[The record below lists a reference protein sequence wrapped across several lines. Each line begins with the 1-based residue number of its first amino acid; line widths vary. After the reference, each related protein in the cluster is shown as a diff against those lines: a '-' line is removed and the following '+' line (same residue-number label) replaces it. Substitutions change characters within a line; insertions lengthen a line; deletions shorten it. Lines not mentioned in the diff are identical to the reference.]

1 MVDPLNSMR
10 TCTAVCGLGLFLAV
24 PGWSQ
29 NPAST
34 SSQDLSSLTLEQLMD
49 IKVEGAALHPQSL
62 KDAPASVTIITAEDI
77 QKYGYRTLAEALASA
92 RGFYLSNNRTYT
104 TVGVRGFN
112 LPGDYASR
120 FLVMVN
126 GHNMAD
132 NVLDFMLFFGEDFPI
147 DISLVQRIEI
157 IRGPSSALYGSNGV
171 FATINVVTKSP
182 DEAGPPTVIADVG
195 SFGEKKGQVMA
206 AGSIGKNAKVLFS
219 GSVFNNSGE
228 SPLFFPQFNA
238 PETNYG
244 QAVHMNGEKGYHF
257 FSNLAWGKWNITA
270 AFADRK
276 EIQPISW
283 GPTIFNDRGTTVNDV
298 RNYVEAVYTREV
310 AGGTLRWRT
319 YYDAFHERNRFDY
332 PLDSSAIEDNR
343 QSFLGD
349 SVGTQLTYRFDTVH
363 FGTLTLG
370 TEAKFD
376 LRNLQSD
383 RNVSPAPLEIAN
395 IDRPDKSFA
404 LFAQDERKL
413 SNHWKLDLGAR
424 FDFSAYRHDSV
435 SPRAALIY
443 QPSSGWTYKFLYGRG
458 FRNPS
463 AFELYFDDGGRSG
476 APNPNARPETSD
488 TVEVDV
494 ERKLGKRMNLVAA
507 AYGYWL
513 RDFLVGV
520 FTDAGLIQYQNT
532 GNIHATGL
540 EIEING
546 RPSGWLEATAS
557 YAIEKT
563 TDPDGEGTFENSPVH
578 VAKVRFAVPLGR
590 KFDASSS
597 MQYYSSRRTLGGAD
611 VSPVYLADFT
621 LTSKRLLPNFDVQLG
636 LRNAFN
642 RNYSD
647 PIALNPQV
655 DTMPQPGRSVFVRLI
670 THGAR

>member
-1 MVDPLNSMR
+1 MR
-10 TCTAVCGLGLFLAV
+10 TFGTVCGLALILAG

-29 NPAST
+29 DPPSPSN
-34 SSQDLSSLTLEQLMD
+34 QDLSSLTLEQLMD
-49 IKVEGAALHPQSL
+49 IKVEGAAMHPQSL
-62 KDAPASVTIITAEDI
+62 EDAPASVTIITAQDI
-77 QKYGYRTLAEALASA
+77 LKYGYRTLAEALASA
-92 RGFYLSNNRTYT
+92 RGFYLSNNRTFH

-132 NVLDFMLFFGEDFPI
+132 NVFDFMLYFGEDFPI

-157 IRGPSSALYGSNGV
+157 IRGPSSALYGSNGI
-171 FATINVVTKSP
+171 FATINIITKSP
-182 DEAGPPTVIADVG
+182 DQAGPPAVIADVG

-219 GSVFNNSGE
+219 GSVFNNGGE
-228 SPLFFPQFNA
+228 SPLFFPEFNA
-238 PETNYG
+238 PETNNG

-257 FSNLAWGKWNITA
+257 FSNLVWRNWNITA

-283 GPTIFNDRGTTVNDV
+283 GPTIFNDRGTTINDI
-298 RNYVEAVYTREV
+298 RNYVEATYTHEV

-319 YYDAFHERNRFDY
+319 YYDVFHEQDRFDY
-332 PLDSSAIEDNR
+332 PLDSSAVEDNR
-343 QSFLGD
+343 QSFFGNW
-349 SVGTQLTYRFDTVH
+349 VGTQLTYRFDTAR

-370 TEAKFD
+370 SEAKFD

-383 RNVSPAPLEIAN
+383 RDVSPAPVKIAN
-395 IDRPDKSFA
+395 IDRRDKSFA

-413 SNHWKLDLGAR
+413 SNRWKLDLGVR
-424 FDFSAYRHDSV
+424 FDFSAYRHSFL

-463 AFELYFDDGGRSG
+463 AFELYFDDGGLSG
-476 APNPNARPETSD
+476 APNPNARPESAD

-494 ERKLGKRMNLVAA
+494 ERKIGKRMNLLAA
-507 AYGYWL
+507 AYTYWL
-513 RDFLVGV
+513 HDFLEGERVGN
-520 FTDAGLIQYQNT
+520 GLIQYQNA
-532 GNIHATGL
+532 GNARAAGL

-546 RPSGWLEATAS
+546 RPSAWLEAAAS
-557 YAIEKT
+557 YAIQNSH
-563 TDPDGEGTFENSPVH
+563 DPDTDGRLENSPDH

-590 KFDASSS
+590 KLDVSSS
-597 MQYYSSRRTLGGAD
+597 MQYYSSRLSLGEAR
-611 VSPVYLADFT
+611 VPPVYLADFT
-621 LTSKRLLPNFDVQLG
+621 ITSRRLFANLDLQFG

-647 PIALNPQV
+647 PLALNPQV
-655 DTMPQPGRSVFVRLI
+655 DSMRQPGRSVFVRLI
-670 THGAR
+670 AHGAR

>member
-1 MVDPLNSMR
+1 MR
-10 TCTAVCGLGLFLAV
+10 ACGTVCGLVLLLAV
-24 PGWSQ
+24 PGWSGE
-29 NPAST
+29 PASE
-34 SSQDLSSLTLEQLMD
+34 SKQDLSSLTLEQLMD

-62 KDAPASVTIITAEDI
+62 EDAPASVTIITAQDI
-77 QKYGYRTLAEALASA
+77 LKYGYRTLAEALASA
-92 RGFYLSNNRTYT
+92 RGFYLSNNRTYH

-112 LPGDYASR
+112 VPGDYASR

-171 FATINVVTKSP
+171 FATINVITKSS
-182 DEAGPPTVIADVG
+182 DEAGPPTLITDVG
-195 SFGEKKGQVMA
+195 SFGDKKGQVMA

-219 GSVFNNSGE
+219 GSVFNNSRQ

-244 QAVHMNGEKGYHF
+244 QAVNMNGEKGYHF
-257 FSNLAWGKWNITA
+257 FSNLVWGNWNIMA

-283 GPTIFNDRGTTVNDV
+283 GPTIFNDRGTTINDI
-298 RNYVEAVYTREV
+298 RNYVEAAYTREV

-319 YYDAFHERNRFDY
+319 YYDAFRERNRFDY
-332 PLDSSAIEDNR
+332 PLDAGAIEDNR

-349 SVGTQLTYRFDTVH
+349 WVGTGLTYRFDTAH
-363 FGTLTLG
+363 LGTLTFG

-383 RNVSPAPLEIAN
+383 RDVSPVPLEIAN
-395 IDRPDKSFA
+395 IDRRDKSFA

-424 FDFSAYRHDSV
+424 FDFSTYRHNSL

-507 AYGYWL
+507 AYSYWL

-520 FTDAGLIQYQNT
+520 YTDAGLIQYQNT
-532 GNIHATGL
+532 GDIHAAGL

-546 RPSGWLEATAS
+546 RPSPWFEAAAS
-557 YAIEKT
+557 YAVEKT
-563 TDPDGEGTFENSPVH
+563 SDPDGESTFENSPVH
-578 VAKVRFAVPLGR
+578 LAKVRFAVPLGR

-597 MQYYSSRRTLGGAD
+597 MQYYSSRRTVAGA
-611 VSPVYLADFT
+611 SLTPVYLADFT
-621 LTSKRLLPNFDVQLG
+621 ITARRLLPNFDLQFG
-636 LRNAFN
+636 LRNAFS

-647 PIALNPQV
+647 PIALNPLV
-655 DTMPQPGRSVFVRLI
+655 DTMQQPGRSVFVRLI
-670 THGAR
+670 AHGAR

>member
-1 MVDPLNSMR
+1 MR
-10 TCTAVCGLGLFLAV
+10 TFGTACGLALILAL
-24 PGWSQ
+24 PSWSQ
-29 NPAST
+29 DPAS
-34 SSQDLSSLTLEQLMD
+34 SPNRDLSSLSLEQLMD
-49 IKVEGAALHPQSL
+49 LRVEGAALHPQSL

-77 QKYGYRTLAEALASA
+77 RKYGYRTLGEALSSA
-92 RGFYLSNNRTYT
+92 RGFYLSNNRTFH

-132 NVLDFMLFFGEDFPI
+132 NVLDFMLYFGEDFPI

-206 AGSIGKNAKVLFS
+206 AGPIGKNAKVLFS
-219 GSVFNNSGE
+219 GSVFNTSGE

-244 QAVHMNGEKGYHF
+244 QAVLMNGEKGYHF
-257 FSNLAWGKWNITA
+257 FSNLVWGNWNITA
-270 AFADRK
+270 AFANRK

-298 RNYVEAVYTREV
+298 RNYVEAAYTREV
-310 AGGTLRWRT
+310 GRGTLRWRT
-319 YYDAFHERNRFDY
+319 YYDAFHEQARFDY
-332 PLDSSAIEDNR
+332 PIDASAIEDNR
-343 QSFLGD
+343 QAFLGD
-349 SVGTQLTYRFDTVH
+349 WIGTQLTYRFDTAR
-363 FGTLTLG
+363 FGTLTAG
-370 TEAKFD
+370 AEGKFD
-376 LRNLQSD
+376 LRNIQSSQD
-383 RNVSPAPLEIAN
+383 VSPTPLEIMYV
-395 IDRPDKSFA
+395 DRRDKSFA

-413 SNHWKLDLGAR
+413 SNRWKLDLGAR

-463 AFELYFDDGGRSG
+463 AFELFFDDRGRSG
-476 APNPNARPETSD
+476 ASNPNARPEKSD
-488 TVEVDV
+488 TVEVDL

-507 AYGYWL
+507 AYGYRL

-520 FTDAGLIQYQNT
+520 FTGAGVIQYQNLGRIHST
-532 GNIHATGL
+532 GF

-546 RPSGWLEATAS
+546 QPATWLEAVAS
-557 YAIEKT
+557 YAIQRSADN
-563 TDPDGEGTFENSPVH
+563 DPDGKLENSPPH
-578 VAKVRFAVPLGR
+578 VAKLRFAVPFKR
-590 KFDASSS
+590 RFDLSSG
-597 MQYYSSRRTLGGAD
+597 MQYFSSRRTLAGAY

-621 LTSKRLLPNFDVQLG
+621 VTSQRLLPNLDVQFG

-655 DTMPQPGRSVFVRLI
+655 DTMQQPGRSVFVRLI
-670 THGAR
+670 AHGAR